1 MTDLSELPGR
11 LAALEARVQV
21 LEDELAVTR
30 TIVAYG
36 FAVDTGDASA
46 TGALFTDAA
55 VFDVDESFVMRG
67 RSEVEAM
74 VLDERGHQRLLPDC
88 AHTIGPAVVRVEGDR
103 ATAVG
108 YSRIY
113 VRRDDGIEL
122 FRVGCNRWDLVRGDT
137 GWQIERRTTRALGR
151 AEAQAVLAQG
161 LALR

>member
-1 MTDLSELPGR
+1 MTDVSDR

-36 FAVDTGDASA
+36 FAVDTGDATA
-46 TGALFTDAA
+46 TGALFGEDA
-55 VFDVDESFVMRG
+55 VFDVDERFVMHG
-67 RSEVEAM
+67 RAEVEAM
-74 VLDERGHQRLLPDC
+74 VLDERGHQQLLPDC
-88 AHTIGPAVVRVEGDR
+88 AHTIGPAVVHVDGHH

-122 FRVGCNRWDLVRGDT
+122 FRVGCNRWDLVRAES
-137 GWQIERRTTRALGR
+137 GWQIERRTTRALGS

-161 LALR
+161 LPLR

>member
-1 MTDLSELPGR
+1 MSDLPDR
-11 LAALEARVQV
+11 LVALEARVQA

-36 FAVDTGDASA
+36 FAVDTGDADA
-46 TGALFTDAA
+46 TGALFAEDA
-55 VFDVDESFVMRG
+55 VFDVDETFVMRG
-67 RSEVEAM
+67 RAEVEAM

-88 AHTIGPAVVRVEGDR
+88 AHTIGPAVVRVDGDR
-103 ATAVG
+103 ALAVG

-122 FRVGCNRWDLVRGDT
+122 FRVGCNRWELVRDGA
-137 GWQIERRTTRALGR
+137 GWQIERRTTRALGS

-161 LALR
+161 LSLR